1 MRHFGNS
8 RPSSHWHSTGGHRLG
23 QSDAILWDQLSRCV
37 ALTTFTVGSSDTRV
51 ACQVVLRHDV
61 PLARTSSGCTA
72 CQGPI
77 LSYDKYQLAPYT
89 CLDHLSTPRSM
100 DLLPLE
106 ILHHIFLL
114 ACSDGGRT
122 GLSLSLVS
130 RSYNDIARPVRYNSV
145 AIIGYR
151 NIDTFLRCYKNDRAA
166 LQTQEQESAPI
177 VRHLLLTTDA
187 TDMERV
193 IGTGV
198 TENLQSSLLELLQLV
213 GPTIV
218 TMSYTCHVQLEVLL
232 AEHAFPRLQELT
244 FLRNFARPYC
254 QSAGATPIPTYPPL
268 PRKLPSLRKLHV
280 ILITTLDHTV
290 PVILARW
297 AHAAPNVTHLRVS
310 NVRGGMGGMEWLQE
324 MIGRCVRW

>member
-1 MRHFGNS
+1 
-8 RPSSHWHSTGGHRLG
+8 
-23 QSDAILWDQLSRCV
+23 
-37 ALTTFTVGSSDTRV
+37 
-51 ACQVVLRHDV
+51 
-61 PLARTSSGCTA
+61 
-72 CQGPI
+72 
-77 LSYDKYQLAPYT
+77 
-89 CLDHLSTPRSM
+89 M

-122 GLSLSLVS
+122 GLFLSLVS
-130 RSYNDIARPVRYNSV
+130 RSYHDIARPMRYNSV

-198 TENLQSSLLELLQLV
+198 TESLQSSLLELLQLV

-232 AEHAFPRLQELT
+232 AEHAFPRLRELT

-268 PRKLPSLRKLHV
+268 PRGLPSLRKLHV

-324 MIGRCVRW
+324 MLEKKRDERPYPSIAHIVIQPYTRPVHATNRGGMTQAIHGQFIAQLDAYQQNAPADLNLVRLEPAAWSQMLLREWRDGAEGGDGAWPEGRLYTQ